1 MTKVTIGE
9 KAVIIGTLS
18 LIGGCVAVLAD
29 KGTTGAA
36 IIGVISGIIGAG
48 VIGLLHKVRS

>member
-1 MTKVTIGE
+1 MSKVTIGE
-9 KAVIIGTLS
+9 KAVIIGMLS

-29 KGTTGAA
+29 KGTAGAA